1 MSSPNLLQPTRLRDV
16 RVFSREDACQLAPMK
31 DVFVISV
38 YDPEDGP
45 APLRSGWLGVLR
57 LEFADIEC
65 QEPNAILFNNNH
77 AQAILDALETHWMGM
92 HSLFVHCR
100 AGVSRS
106 AAIGRF
112 TARIAGAELPPHT
125 DYFNRHV
132 YSTLEENFV
141 RRLTTLGVPKRQAYE
156 VANRLHD

>member
-1 MSSPNLLQPTRLRDV
+1 MSSPNLLQPSRLREV
-16 RVFSREDACQLAPMK
+16 RVFSRQDACQLAPLK
-31 DVFVISV
+31 DVLVISV

-45 APLRSGWLGVLR
+45 APLRRGWLNVLR
-57 LEFADIEC
+57 LEFADIERR
-65 QEPNAILFNNNH
+65 EPDAILFDNSH
-77 AQAILDALETHWMGM
+77 ARAILDALETHWMGM

-112 TARIAGAELPPHT
+112 TARIAGVELPPHT

-132 YSTLEENFV
+132 YSTLEENFI
-141 RRLTTLGVPKRQAYE
+141 RRLTSLGVHKRQIRSLL
-156 VANRLHD
+156 RLS